1 MVSSEEEIYRS
12 SCEEL
17 QKTMEN
23 QRKAYA
29 RINQL
34 AVDLAKIDLLTVSAV
49 LAGVSFSGLSLSMP
63 LVAGLLTF
71 AYAMW
76 CCVHVY
82 EPRLFPSGIG
92 TGVVEEIDET
102 VQNGKTVEEHYR
114 QLMFTYGE
122 AISHLDTVYSSV
134 IHTFRNALWASVT
147 AIVLFIFVAVRRL
160 LPSYPFAFDVAVLV
174 TVSVV
179 VLKTKNKYERG

>member
-1 MVSSEEEIYRS
+1 MSSAEEIYRS
-12 SCEEL
+12 SYEEL

-34 AVDLAKIDLLTVSAV
+34 AVDLAKIDLLTVSAI
-49 LAGVSFSGLSLSMP
+49 LAGVSFSGLSLSLP
-63 LVAGLLTF
+63 FVAGLLTF

-82 EPRLFPSGIG
+82 EPRLFPAGIG

-114 QLMFTYGE
+114 QLMFTYSE

-134 IHTFRNALWASVT
+134 ICTFRNALWASVT
-147 AIVLFIFVAVRRL
+147 AIVLFMFVAVRRL
-160 LPSYPFAFDVAVLV
+160 LPSYPFALDLAALV
-174 TVSVV
+174 TVSAV
-179 VLKTKNKYERG
+179 VLRTKNKYERR